1 MDGDSGDSGINPWSR
16 LTAFV
21 WYLLDNYDDQAIFLL
36 VFIEEMGIPLPVPGD
51 LAMLV
56 AGYRVSRGQMNLIW
70 VLFLIQVAPLLGAS
84 ILYWIGS
91 RGGRP
96 LIYRYGRYIHVDRAK
111 LDRAEGFLQRRGILA
126 LVLGRLIP
134 GLRIV
139 TTLVAGILG
148 VPYLKF
154 LAATAVGSFV
164 YILAFVL
171 LGMWVGPHAL
181 ETIAGPEFSI
191 RLVLTLLLFLGLTGL
206 LIKFYREA
214 AQREL
219 ARMRLDW
226 EPRRVRVTTA
236 LLAGFL
242 ATIEMGLGVNALVYL
257 LSAVGVLRP
266 EEALIRLVREAAVQY
281 AGGSSAQFLLILFV
295 ILLLANLLWAPLF
308 ALVAVK
314 HLPGSRPV
322 QGLLFSLVPLAF
334 SSFVLLPLMGA
345 GPLGLG
351 LDAGLVPLAGEVFR
365 NTLYGVSLGIL
376 YTLLQGTHVAAR
388 RRKRSDA
395 DTGSPKPQVEPDVA

>member
-1 MDGDSGDSGINPWSR
+1 MDLWSR

-56 AGYRVSRGQMNLIW
+56 AGYRVSRGQMNLFW
-70 VLFLIQVAPLLGAS
+70 VLFLLESATLLGAS

-111 LDRAEGFLQRRGILA
+111 LDRAEAFLQHRGMIA
-126 LVLGRLIP
+126 LVLGRLVP

-139 TTLVAGILG
+139 TTVVAGVLG

-154 LAATAVGSFV
+154 LIATAVGSFPYV
-164 YILAFVL
+164 LIFVL
-171 LGMWVGPHAL
+171 LGLWVGPHAL
-181 ETIAGPEFSI
+181 EAMAGPEFSI
-191 RLVLTLLLFLGLTGL
+191 RLLVTLLLFAVVTGL

-214 AQREL
+214 ARREL
-219 ARMRLDW
+219 
-226 EPRRVRVTTA
+226 PRAQFESGSGRIEMA
-236 LLAGFL
+236 LLASFL
-242 ATIEMGLGVNALVYL
+242 ATIEMGLGVNALMFL

-266 EEALIRLVREAAVQY
+266 EEALIRLVREAAIHY
-281 AGGSSAQFLLILFV
+281 AGGSSAQFLLLLAV
-295 ILLLANLLWAPLF
+295 VLLLGNLLWAPLY

-314 HLPGSRPV
+314 YLPGSRPI
-322 QGLLFSLVPLAF
+322 QGLIFSVVPLAF
-334 SSFVLLPLMGA
+334 SGFVLLPLMGA
-345 GPLGLG
+345 GPLGLR
-351 LDAGLVPLAGEVFR
+351 LEAGLVPLAGEVFR
-365 NTLYGVSLGIL
+365 NGLYGVSLGVL
-376 YTLLQGTHVAAR
+376 YALLRGTRVPTR
-388 RRKRSDA
+388 RGQKQL
-395 DTGSPKPQVEPDVA
+395 TPDYT

>member
-1 MDGDSGDSGINPWSR
+1 MDLWRR

-56 AGYRVSRGQMNLIW
+56 AGYRVSRGQMNLFW
-70 VLFLIQVAPLLGAS
+70 VLFLLESATLLGAS

-111 LDRAEGFLQRRGILA
+111 LDRAEAFLQHRGVIA
-126 LVLGRLIP
+126 LVLGRLVP

-139 TTLVAGILG
+139 TTLVAGVLG

-154 LAATAVGSFV
+154 LIATAVGSFPYV
-164 YILAFVL
+164 LIFVL
-171 LGMWVGPHAL
+171 LGLWVGPHAL
-181 ETIAGPEFSI
+181 EAMAGPEFSI
-191 RLVLTLLLFLGLTGL
+191 RLLVTLLLFAVVTGL

-214 AQREL
+214 ARREL
-219 ARMRLDW
+219 
-226 EPRRVRVTTA
+226 PRAQFESGSGRIEMA
-236 LLAGFL
+236 LLASFL
-242 ATIEMGLGVNALVYL
+242 ATIEMGLGVNALMFL

-266 EEALIRLVREAAVQY
+266 EEALIRLVREAAIHY
-281 AGGSSAQFLLILFV
+281 AGGSSGQFLLILAV
-295 ILLLANLLWAPLF
+295 VLLLGNLLWAPLY

-314 HLPGSRPV
+314 YLPGSRPI
-322 QGLLFSLVPLAF
+322 QGLIFSVVPLAF
-334 SSFVLLPLMGA
+334 SGFVLLPLMGA
-345 GPLGLG
+345 GPLGLR
-351 LDAGLVPLAGEVFR
+351 LEAGLVPLAGEVFR
-365 NTLYGVSLGIL
+365 NGLYGVSLGVL
-376 YTLLQGTHVAAR
+376 YALLRGTRVPTR
-388 RRKRSDA
+388 RGQKQL
-395 DTGSPKPQVEPDVA
+395 TPDYT